1 MMEKFSREFIRNFK
15 KEFGGEMKANMQLM
29 E

>member
-1 MMEKFSREFIRNFK
+1 MIEKFSSDFIKNFK
-15 KEFGGEMKANMQLM
+15 KEFGGERKANRRPM